1 MCDTESLAELTQALM
16 TIGQMMGALIF
27 PSLSGM
33 YTLNACADPEGG
45 GGGAGGHKFIGLP
58 SNTGPDPLK
67 NHKAIMLGHHGHASE
82 TPFKWRFAGG
92 QTMARF

>member
-33 YTLNACADPEGG
+33 YTVNEPSHGIVVGIAPEYSCSY
-45 GGGAGGHKFIGLP
+45 K
-58 SNTGPDPLK
+58 
-67 NHKAIMLGHHGHASE
+67 
-82 TPFKWRFAGG
+82 RFRQA
-92 QTMARF
+92 FDHLSSL